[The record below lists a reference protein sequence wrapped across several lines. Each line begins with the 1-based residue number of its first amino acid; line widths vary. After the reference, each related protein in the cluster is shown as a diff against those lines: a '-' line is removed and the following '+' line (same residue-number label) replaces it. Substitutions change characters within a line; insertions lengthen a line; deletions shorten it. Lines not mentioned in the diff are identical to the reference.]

1 MLEGRK
7 RRGQALTPSGR
18 DRPYKADRR
27 TGSKRWQAQ
36 AMGRTFL
43 MEILNLQR
51 WRSSAYVLAAALLA
65 VMLTSSGAAAGEGA
79 SWKVGRGVISGS
91 GAGSGLSLKISLRNA
106 GAPSTGAVRVLGR
119 WTGSRPGRK
128 KISRRE
134 LSGFRELGLFTREV
148 EMKKTA
154 ILEMTLAPLGPRP
167 AGRRAVEVAVITGS
181 GITDGVVIAIDF

>member
-7 RRGQALTPSGR
+7 TWEQVLTPCDSE
-18 DRPYKADRR
+18 RPYKVDIC

-36 AMGRTFL
+36 AMGKTFL
-43 MEILNLQR
+43 MEILDLLR
-51 WRSSAYVLAAALLA
+51 WRSSACIFVTALLA
-65 VMLTSSGAAAGEGA
+65 VILTSSGAAAEGS

-119 WTGSRPGRK
+119 WTGSRPGRN

-148 EMKKTA
+148 EMKQTV

-167 AGRRAVEVAVITGS
+167 AGKRAVEVAVITGS
-181 GITDGVVIAIDF
+181 GITDGVVIPIDF

>member
-1 MLEGRK
+1 
-7 RRGQALTPSGR
+7 
-18 DRPYKADRR
+18 
-27 TGSKRWQAQ
+27 
-36 AMGRTFL
+36 
-43 MEILNLQR
+43 MEILDLLR
-51 WRSSAYVLAAALLA
+51 WRSSACIFVTALLA
-65 VMLTSSGAAAGEGA
+65 VILTSSGAAAEGS

-119 WTGSRPGRK
+119 WTGSRPGRN

-148 EMKKTA
+148 EMKQTV

-167 AGRRAVEVAVITGS
+167 AGKRAVEVAVITGS
-181 GITDGVVIAIDF
+181 GITDGVVIPIDF